1 MKSRRKGKKMR
12 EGDYKRRKEI
22 TREKKKIRVVN
33 QGVERKREV
42 HGKYENRIVS
52 ERSKMNR
59 GQKKTM

>member
-1 MKSRRKGKKMR
+1 MR